1 MVRAMKRGERG
12 RAGRPPGSSGVVPSM
27 RNGRSRK
34 PQQGCPES
42 FLSADLCLHALRQT
56 LYIHYRH
63 IRTSRPAPSVRS
75 RLQVYARYARL
86 AASARVSSS
95 KIAPS
100 THTRR
105 DADTRT
111 RAPSTYARGCPRST
125 SFRIGPMKATLQIGR
140 SMSSAALVCRSVSGQ
155 IHHQSHPS
163 PSHHPDRRP
172 LVNRCDP
179 HTLIHRGQPRPTF
192 RPPAR
197 RREHSRRGQ

>member
-27 RNGRSRK
+27 EKWSFPK
-34 PQQGCPES
+34 AATKS
-42 FLSADLCLHALRQT
+42 FLSADLCMHALRQT

-100 THTRR
+100 THATRR
-105 DADTRT
+105 GHAQ

>member
-34 PQQGCPES
+34 PQQSRFFRQISVCTRCGRHFTYITGIFVHPGRYQA
-42 FLSADLCLHALRQT
+42 LGADCRCMRGTVCALGGFRTRELIQNRTEHA
-56 LYIHYRH
+56 
-63 IRTSRPAPSVRS
+63 
-75 RLQVYARYARL
+75 
-86 AASARVSSS
+86 
-95 KIAPS
+95 
-100 THTRR
+100 R
-105 DADTRT
+105 DATRT
-111 RAPSTYARGCPRST
+111 RARAPSTYARGCPRST

>member
-27 RNGRSRK
+27 EKWSFPK
-34 PQQGCPES
+34 AATKS
-42 FLSADLCLHALRQT
+42 FLSADLCMHALRQT

-86 AASARVSSS
+86 APGFR
-95 KIAPS
+95 
-100 THTRR
+100 TRELIQNRTEHAR
-105 DADTRT
+105 DATRT
-111 RAPSTYARGCPRST
+111 RARAPSTYARGCPRST